1 MTIRK
6 NADGVVLLEGDCVLE
21 EAEEL
26 QRLLLDDPRPAV
38 DWRACTAAHTAVI
51 QVLLVAR
58 AALHGP
64 PEGEFLRAF
73 VDPLLQPDGRA
84 ANAGV
89 DKARMPAHR
98 SLLPIR
104 KGHSFR

>member
-6 NADGVVLLEGDCVLE
+6 GADGVILLEGDCPLE

-26 QRLLLDDPRPAV
+26 LRHLLVDPRPAV

-51 QVLLVAR
+51 QILLAAR
-58 AALHGP
+58 PMLRGP

-73 VDPLLQPDGRA
+73 IDVVLQSDDHGSNDRDRR
-84 ANAGV
+84 G
-89 DKARMPAHR
+89 
-98 SLLPIR
+98 
-104 KGHSFR
+104 